1 MAPSWGRGRGP
12 RGRAAAGSLLALLC
26 GLLGAA
32 VATDTSTGQGWLKAY
47 GYLLPPDS
55 RLPALQLG
63 KAMQSAVAA
72 MQQFYGI
79 PVTGVL
85 DPTTIEFLAMIAPRM
100 EKLEALEEEK
110 GLLQQAEREQQ
121 QLGKKKQP
129 GSQKNS
135 SSKLRDCV
143 RLTHI

>member
-85 DPTTIEFLAMIAPRM
+85 DPTTIESLMNTLNKTGPRTDPWGTPLATGLQLDSAP
-100 EKLEALEEEK
+100 LSTSL
-110 GLLQQAEREQQ
+110 
-121 QLGKKKQP
+121 
-129 GSQKNS
+129 
-135 SSKLRDCV
+135 
-143 RLTHI
+143 